1 MAMTLLRIAIV
12 LMSSFVLTCCT
23 PVAQAPYQW
32 KLPAGFPQ
40 PLVPADNPMSDA
52 KVELGRAI
60 FYDRNLSFNGKLSC
74 ADCHQQLHGFAQ
86 PTTTTMGA
94 SGDVHRRN
102 SQALVN
108 VAFNGSLTWAH
119 TGLNTIEQQLLI
131 PMFSEQP
138 VELGITG
145 HEKEVLHRFNNSS
158 YQQLSQQ
165 AFATKQLDFELIVK
179 ALASF
184 VRSLVS
190 FDSAFDRY
198 AYQQQDDALN
208 DSAKR
213 GLELFFNE
221 RFECFHCHGGFNFT
235 QSSKHQYQQL
245 DLQPFHN
252 IGLYNTDGKGAYPSL
267 DQGLIEV
274 TLEQDDMGKFRAP
287 TLRNIAVSAPYMHDG
302 SLKTLEQV
310 LDFYVAGGRAEG
322 ISSPNKSV
330 FLQGID
336 MTPEEKQDL
345 IAFLNSLTDH
355 EFLTN
360 PAFAKVTLNQFNE

>member
-1 MAMTLLRIAIV
+1 MAMMFLRICA
-12 LMSSFVLTCCT
+12 VLTSLLVLSSCT
-23 PVAQAPYQW
+23 PVAEEPYQW

-52 KVELGRAI
+52 KVELGRTI
-60 FYDRNLSFNGKLSC
+60 FYDRNLSFNSKLSC

-86 PTTTTMGA
+86 PTATTMGA
-94 SGDVHRRN
+94 SGDAIRRN
-102 SQALVN
+102 SQVLIN

-145 HEKEVLHRFNNSS
+145 HEEEILARFNTSH
-158 YQQLSQQ
+158 YQQLSQE
-165 AFATKQLDFELIVK
+165 AFANTQLDFELIVK

-198 AYQQQDDALN
+198 AYQQQDEALN
-208 DSAKR
+208 DSEKR

-235 QSSKHQYQQL
+235 QSSKHEYQQL

-252 IGLYNTDGKGAYPSL
+252 IGLYNTDGEGAYPAT

-274 TLEQDDMGKFRAP
+274 TLEARDMGRFRAP
-287 TLRNIAVSAPYMHDG
+287 TLRNIGVSAPYMHDG
-302 SLKTLEQV
+302 SLKTLEEV
-310 LDFYVAGGRAEG
+310 IDFYIAGGRAEG
-322 ISSPNKSV
+322 VSSPIKSV

-360 PAFAKVTLNQFNE
+360 PDFAATK

>member
-1 MAMTLLRIAIV
+1 MMLLRTAMV
-12 LMSSFVLTCCT
+12 LTSLFALTCCT
-23 PVAQAPYQW
+23 PVAQTPYQW

-74 ADCHQQLHGFAQ
+74 ADCHQQLHAFAQ

-94 SGDVHRRN
+94 SGEVHRRN
-102 SQALVN
+102 SQVLVN
-108 VAFNGSLTWAH
+108 VAYNGSLTWAH

-131 PMFSEQP
+131 PMFSETP

-145 HEKEVLHRFNNSS
+145 HEEEVLARFNNSR
-158 YQQLSQQ
+158 YQQLSEQ
-165 AFATKQLDFELIVK
+165 AFATQQLDFELIVK

-235 QSSKHQYQQL
+235 QSSKHEYQQL

-252 IGLYNTDGKGAYPSL
+252 IGLYNTNGEGAYPDS

-274 TLEQDDMGKFRAP
+274 TLEAIDMGKFRAP

-302 SLKTLEQV
+302 SLETLDQV
-310 LDFYVAGGRAEG
+310 IDFYIAGGRAEG
-322 ISSPNKSV
+322 IASPIKSV

-345 IAFLNSLTDH
+345 IAFLNSLTDD

-360 PAFAKVTLNQFNE
+360 PDFAAVK